1 MLELWA
7 GEARPLPALP
17 NQYVIGIDLGTTN
30 CALAFA
36 PQGGDAG
43 ERPQVTLFEISQLV
57 NPGEVRDE
65 PLLPSFLY
73 LPGPA
78 DFPAGSIALP
88 WDDSPRFVVGALAQ
102 KRGAEVANR
111 LVASAKSW
119 LSHAG
124 VDRTASILPWRGP
137 EQGGPEMNAPEG
149 VAKVS
154 PVEASRRYLDHM
166 RQAWDSKVP
175 DAPFTQQQVLVTVPA
190 SFDAVARELTLK
202 AAEQAG
208 YENLLLLEEPQ
219 AAFYAWIERHSDWR
233 ERVAVGDLIL
243 VVDIGGGTTDFTL
256 IAVTEQSGELALERV
271 AVGEHILLGGDNID
285 LALARHLEQQLASK
299 GTKLDSMQLHA
310 LWQQCRLA
318 KERLLVGQGKKREEP
333 VTILGRGTGLV
344 GGTIKTKLAAED
356 VERILEEG
364 FLPAVSSHDMP
375 QRRKMGLAEIG
386 LPYASD
392 AAITRHLA
400 RFLRQQAAQSEHG
413 SVRRGASGLAAPTHV
428 LFNGGVLRAAVVRR
442 RILDV
447 LNGWLADEGL
457 GPVTPLLGEDLMHAV
472 ARGAAYYGLA
482 RAGHGIRIRGG
493 VPRTYYVGIESS
505 MPAVPGMRTPLK
517 ALTVAPF
524 GMEEGTSVD
533 LRGREF
539 GLIVGEPAEFR
550 FFQSAVRKND
560 AAGALL
566 DDTGDELEEL
576 SPVEVTLGAASQDV
590 AGSAG
595 EFVPVTLETVVTE
608 TGMLQLWS
616 VARDGRRWKL
626 EFNVREKVKAS

>member
-1 MLELWA
+1 LQ
-7 GEARPLPALP
+7 
-17 NQYVIGIDLGTTN
+17 NQYFIGIDLGTTN

-36 PQGGDAG
+36 LRGDAAR
-43 ERPQVTLFEISQLV
+43 EQPEVTLFAVPQLV

-78 DFPAGSIALP
+78 DFPAGSLALP
-88 WDDSPRFVVGALAQ
+88 WDGSSQFVVGALAQ

-124 VDRTASILPWRGP
+124 VDRTAPNLPVT
-137 EQGGPEMNAPEG
+137 APEG
-149 VAKVS
+149 VARIS
-154 PVEASRRYLDHM
+154 PLEASRRYLEHL
-166 RQAWDSKVP
+166 RQAWDSKMP
-175 DAPFTQQQVLVTVPA
+175 DASFVEQQVLVTVPA

-208 YENLLLLEEPQ
+208 YQNLLLLEEPQ

-285 LALARHLEQQLASK
+285 LALARHLEQQLVSK

-310 LWQQCRLA
+310 LWQQCRIA
-318 KERLLVGQGKKREEP
+318 KERLLAGESKKREEP

-364 FLPAVSSHDMP
+364 FLPAVSSHDLP

-386 LPYASD
+386 LPYAAD

-428 LFNGGVLRAAVVRR
+428 LFNGGVLRANVVRK

-447 LNGWLADEGL
+447 LNGWLAEEGL
-457 GPVTPLLGEDLMHAV
+457 GKVAPLLGEDLMHSV

-482 RAGHGIRIRGG
+482 RAGRGVRIRGG

-524 GMEEGTSVD
+524 GMEEGTSAD

-539 GLIVGEPAEFR
+539 GLVVGEPAEFR

-560 AAGALL
+560 PAGALL

-576 SPVEVTLGAASQDV
+576 SPVEVTLGAASQEGGAESN
-590 AGSAG
+590 AGQ
-595 EFVPVTLETVVTE
+595 FVPVTLETVVTE

-626 EFNVREKVKAS
+626 EFNVREKVGSS